1 MASNFLQQ
9 LRADGQRIVGQLSRQ
24 QKLGLGALAA
34 AVVMG
39 STFLFIWAQNP
50 DYTPLYRGL
59 DDKDANSIVMKLRED
74 KVAYQLADNG
84 ATILVPRG
92 KVDELRLTLAGLE
105 LPKHGSIGFEVFD
118 RTSFG
123 MTDQQQKIQY
133 QRALQ
138 GELSRTIGTVSGVG
152 SARVHLVIPTPDL
165 FSDGD
170 AQKQATATIVL
181 KLTDGHKLG
190 EQQVRS
196 VSHLVTGA
204 VEGLKEENISIT
216 DTNGNILFD
225 KEMMANNSESSRLKL
240 NQEQTVLT
248 KAADERIQRNVQSM
262 LDRVLGGGNAVVKV
276 ATELDFSP
284 EEANEE
290 RYTPNGADA
299 NDKVI
304 RSTRAVTE
312 AGQGKTPGAPGGVP
326 GTTSNIPSYQSQA
339 DNGEQAF
346 DRQDVTTNYEVSKVI
361 KKTTK
366 SLGQIKR
373 LSVSVAVNSVVG
385 GEAITQEK
393 LGDIKAMVVA
403 ASGAVLTVMP
413 GASASRDIVTVASM
427 KFDNSLLAKE
437 LEQMNEQQRQQFY
450 MTLAGVVLAIVA
462 IVALLI
468 ALRMA
473 FGRRQ
478 DPYAP
483 PSLSELDPVAPGLMN
498 GHNGH
503 SPDQAELLAAAQAEE
518 DLRNSTEDVYALS
531 GNGNGDAP
539 EDLLQLTEA
548 ISRRTAT
555 VKGLSEMAK
564 DDPANM
570 ARLLRAWM
578 AE

>member
-1 MASNFLQQ
+1 MAANFLQQ
-9 LRADGQRIVGQLSRQ
+9 LRSDGQRIVGQLSHRQ
-24 QKLGLGALAA
+24 KIGLGALAA

-39 STFLFIWAQNP
+39 STFLFLWAQNP

-59 DDKDANSIVMKLRED
+59 DDKDANAIVMKLRED
-74 KVAYQLADNG
+74 KVAYQLGDNG
-84 ATILVPRG
+84 ATILVPKG

-138 GELSRTIGTVSGVG
+138 GELSRTIGTVSGVD

-170 AQKQATATIVL
+170 AQKQSTATVVL
-181 KLTDGHKLG
+181 KLTEGHKLG
-190 EQQVRS
+190 ETQIRS

-225 KEMMANNSESSRLKL
+225 KETMANNSESSRLKL

-276 ATELDFSP
+276 ATELDFNP
-284 EEANEE
+284 EETNEE
-290 RYTPNGADA
+290 VYTPNGGETDQ
-299 NDKVI
+299 KVI

-312 AGQGKTPGAPGGVP
+312 AGQGKAGASAGGIP
-326 GTTSNIPSYQSQA
+326 GTTSNIPSYQAQA
-339 DNGEQAF
+339 DTGEQAF
-346 DRQDVTTNYEVSKVI
+346 DRQDVTTNYEISKRVSK
-361 KKTTK
+361 KTK
-366 SLGQIKR
+366 SLGQVKR

-385 GEAITQEK
+385 GEPITDVK
-393 LGDIKAMVVA
+393 LGDIKNMVIAAAGIDVA
-403 ASGAVLTVMP
+403 RGDVIS
-413 GASASRDIVTVASM
+413 VASL
-427 KFDNSLLAKE
+427 KFDNSMLVKE

-450 MTLAGVVLAIVA
+450 MTLAGVILAIVA

-478 DPYAP
+478 EPFAP
-483 PSLSELDPVAPGLMN
+483 PPLPELDPVAPGLMN

-503 SPDQAELLAAAQAEE
+503 NDQQADMLAAAQAEE
-518 DLRNSTEDVYALS
+518 ELRDDSEEVYALS
-531 GNGNGDAP
+531 GKADAP